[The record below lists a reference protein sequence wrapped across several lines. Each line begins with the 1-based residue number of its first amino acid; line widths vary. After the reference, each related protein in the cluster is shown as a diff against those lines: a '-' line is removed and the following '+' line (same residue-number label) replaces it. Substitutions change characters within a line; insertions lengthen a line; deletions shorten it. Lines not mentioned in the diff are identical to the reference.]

1 MTSLSEKLLANKRF
15 AFTSN
20 AFAEDTFEVVTMQ
33 GYESISR
40 PFRFELTLVSDDAD
54 IDFEQMLQSQVAFT
68 IYAPDG
74 KQPTPYYGMV
84 AEFDQLHESG
94 GYIFYRVVMVPRIWQ
109 LSLYQISEVYLEEKP
124 IPALIKQVLESANFN
139 SNDFEI
145 KTNGQYRD
153 RSFVCQ
159 YQESHLDFISRWLE
173 KEGMYYW
180 FDHDQKN
187 DKLILAD
194 DKVMHAPDAVQVNYR
209 PVDELDTGVAPDS
222 VQSFSC
228 RQKPLPK
235 QVILQDFNYRKAST
249 ELKATATVSE
259 KGIGEVMFYGEN
271 FRTNEEG
278 ERYANLRAQEI
289 LARSKIFM
297 GESTAVGL
305 RCGFFMQ
312 LNHHFR
318 DAFNSQY
325 LITEIEHQGSQAGAL
340 LNGIRTPYN
349 ADESAA
355 VTSYSNSFQAIAA
368 DTQFRPER
376 ITPKPKVAG
385 TMNAVIDAE
394 GSGEYADL
402 DEYGQYKV
410 QLPFDRTDK
419 KENKG
424 STRIRMASPYSG
436 NEHGMHFPLHKKS
449 EVLLSFADGDPDQ
462 PVILGAV
469 PNSENK
475 NVVSSDQAEINKIKT
490 AAGNVLEMSD
500 VKGEEGVFL
509 SSPTANSFISIGS
522 LSTSDSVVNEGLT
535 THTEGSKVEFVKG
548 SQVSFSLGSDY
559 KVGLGTESALSA
571 GLKEDY
577 SISQILSVG
586 LSSKLS
592 AEYGAGLVLH
602 DATSEDISVEKQIDA
617 IESVEIS
624 AGLPEHIKKNLMLL
638 NKIIKGAL
646 SVALGVSA
654 IKSGVIAA
662 ALMSE
667 VHKKASEN
675 TGDKHN
681 TLSHDDKK
689 SVESLVLQMG
699 ISSALA
705 ASITGLLYGYI
716 RYYRSAVNN
725 QHGAKLK
732 LNKDGVFLTSKKP
745 DDKSGEIELKPESI
759 KLNVGSSYISI
770 DNNSIVLE
778 ASGRKI
784 KISNDGIDLFN
795 PGDSGSSLKSGFKLG
810 ADKAEIVTDGVT
822 HEFSASLFFTTV
834 DIKSNNLST
843 AS

>member
-1 MTSLSEKLLANKRF
+1 MAMTSLSEKLLANKRF
-15 AFTSN
+15 AFTSD
-20 AFAEDTFEVVTMQ
+20 AFSEDKFEVVTMQ

-74 KQPTPYYGMV
+74 MQPTPYYGMV

-109 LSLYQISEVYLEEKP
+109 LSLYQVSEVYLEEKP

-180 FDHDQKN
+180 FDHAQKN
-187 DKLILAD
+187 DKIIIAD
-194 DKVMHAPDAVQVNYR
+194 DKVMHAPGAVQVNYR

-235 QVILQDFNYRKAST
+235 QVILQDFNHRKAST

-349 ADESAA
+349 TDESGA

-368 DTQFRPER
+368 DTQYRPER

-402 DEYGQYKV
+402 DEFGQYKV

-424 STRIRMASPYSG
+424 STRIRMASPYAG
-436 NEHGMHFPLHKKS
+436 NGHGMHFPLHKKT
-449 EVLLSFADGDPDQ
+449 EVVLSFTDGDPDQ
-462 PVILGAV
+462 PVILSAV
-469 PNSENK
+469 SNSENE
-475 NVVSSDQAEINKIKT
+475 NVVSDSDPLLNKIKT
-490 AAGNVLEMSD
+490 ASGNGITMSDAKGSEGILFASPNSNTVMALGALLPDSVKNLHGLTTFTEGSD
-500 VKGEEGVFL
+500 VKFVKGNSLLFSLSADNKMSIGVENSLSLAHKNELSIASKLGVGVGLNTTAEWGGNISFNDASSIDLSRNKSLNSLESVSITAGYKYNEEMQILNSIKSILKGAFTTNLIVNGLVAGEEMGKLVNLVKDMRSISEGEYKGVLANDHNANEILAKQFKTMGASALIQAAMIGFAKLYEKSISRNPITKLEMGDNGFSVKNGGEKNNKGEFL
-509 SSPTANSFISIGS
+509 INNGSVKINADNSYSVNVGDNSFILGKSGISI
-522 LSTSDSVVNEGLT
+522 
-535 THTEGSKVEFVKG
+535 KRK
-548 SQVSFSLGSDY
+548 
-559 KVGLGTESALSA
+559 
-571 GLKEDY
+571 
-577 SISQILSVG
+577 SIS
-586 LSSKLS
+586 
-592 AEYGAGLVLH
+592 
-602 DATSEDISVEKQIDA
+602 
-617 IESVEIS
+617 
-624 AGLPEHIKKNLMLL
+624 
-638 NKIIKGAL
+638 
-646 SVALGVSA
+646 
-654 IKSGVIAA
+654 VIWDNDGF
-662 ALMSE
+662 SI
-667 VHKKASEN
+667 VN
-675 TGDKHN
+675 GDK
-681 TLSHDDKK
+681 KF
-689 SVESLVLQMG
+689 VLDSNSG
-699 ISSALA
+699 I
-705 ASITGLLYGYI
+705 
-716 RYYRSAVNN
+716 
-725 QHGAKLK
+725 
-732 LNKDGVFLTSKKP
+732 F
-745 DDKSGEIELKPESI
+745 
-759 KLNVGSSYISI
+759 
-770 DNNSIVLE
+770 
-778 ASGRKI
+778 KI
-784 KISNDGIDLFN
+784 G
-795 PGDSGSSLKSGFKLG
+795 
-810 ADKAEIVTDGVT
+810 
-822 HEFSASLFFTTV
+822 
-834 DIKSNNLST
+834 
-843 AS
+843 